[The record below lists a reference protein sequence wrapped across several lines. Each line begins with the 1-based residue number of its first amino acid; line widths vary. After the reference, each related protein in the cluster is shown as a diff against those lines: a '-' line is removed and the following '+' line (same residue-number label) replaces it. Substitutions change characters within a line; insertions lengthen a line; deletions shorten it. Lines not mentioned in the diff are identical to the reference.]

1 MRHIVISLCLGS
13 TLVLTACSGGQD
25 TAELDAAFKAVNVID
40 ESGLN
45 DVMLNSADPNE
56 GVRYF
61 QRAAAENPERIDFK
75 RGLAITLVRAG
86 KATQAISIWKQVIES
101 DEVTPDDRLGYADA
115 LIRSG
120 EWDRAEEQ
128 LDLIPPTME
137 SFKRYRLEAMIAD
150 ANGEWDKADSFYEI
164 AVGLTTTPASTLNN
178 WGYSKLSR
186 GEFSDA
192 ERMFSEALGYDPTL
206 FTAKNNLVLSRGAQR
221 KYDLPIITMTQVERA
236 QLLHTLGLSAVKQG
250 DTEIG
255 KGLLRDAIDTHPQ
268 HFEAAARSLGAL
280 EANVRN

>member
-13 TLVLTACSGGQD
+13 TLVLSACGSD
-25 TAELDAAFKAVNVID
+25 NAAEVDSAFKAVNVID

-45 DVMLNSADPNE
+45 DVMLNSPDPEE

-61 QRAAAENPERIDFK
+61 QRASAENPDRIDLK
-75 RGLAITLVRAG
+75 RGLAMTLVRAG
-86 KATQAISIWKQVIES
+86 KSTQANATWRQIIES
-101 DEVTPDDRLGYADA
+101 DEATSDDRLGYADS

-128 LDLIPPTME
+128 LDQIPPTME

-150 ANGEWDKADSFYEI
+150 ANEEWDKADSFYEI

-178 WGYSKLSR
+178 WGFSKLTR
-186 GEFSDA
+186 GKFSEA
-192 ERMFSEALGYDPTL
+192 ERMFGEALGYDPSM
-206 FTAKNNLVLSRGAQR
+206 FTAKNNLVLARGAQR
-221 KYDLPIITMTQVERA
+221 KYDLPIIQMTQVERA
-236 QLLHTLGLSAVKQG
+236 QLLHTMGLSAVKHG

-268 HFEAAARSLGAL
+268 HFEAASRSLDAL

>member
-13 TLVLTACSGGQD
+13 TLVLSACGAQQD

-45 DVMLNSADPNE
+45 DVMLNTPDPNE

-61 QRAAAENPERIDFK
+61 QRASAENPERIDLK
-75 RGLAITLVRAG
+75 RGLALSLVRAG
-86 KATQAISIWKQVIES
+86 KPTQANAVWQQVVDSSEVR
-101 DEVTPDDRLGYADA
+101 DEDRLGYAEA

-128 LDLIPPTME
+128 LDQIPPTME
-137 SFKRYRLEAMIAD
+137 SFTRYRLEAMIAD
-150 ANGEWDKADSFYEI
+150 ANEEWDKADSFYEI

-178 WGYSKLSR
+178 WGYSKLTR
-186 GEFSDA
+186 GRFADA
-192 ERMFSEALGYDPTL
+192 ERMFGESLNYDPTM
-206 FTAKNNLVLSRGAQR
+206 FTAKNNLVLARGAQR
-221 KYDLPIITMTQVERA
+221 KYDLPIVQMTQVERA
-236 QLLHTLGLSAVKQG
+236 QLLHTLGLTAVKQG

-255 KGLLRDAIDTHPQ
+255 KGLLRDAIDTHPV
-268 HFEAAARSLGAL
+268 HFEAAVRSLNAL